1 MSKIVLDASTILAY
15 LFEESGYQ
23 QVEAILESGDGIISS
38 VNYAEVVGKLVDKK
52 MPSDTIQIAMDNLE
66 LKCLPLSESQAF
78 LAGQLRQTSKD
89 IGLSLGDRAC
99 IALGIDKKL
108 PVLTA
113 DTIWKEVAFDCDIQ
127 LLR

>member
-1 MSKIVLDASTILAY
+1 MSEVVLDASTILAY

-23 QVEAILESGDGIISS
+23 RVEAVLASGNGVISS

-52 MPSDTIQIAMDNLE
+52 MPSGVIQIAMDNLE
-66 LKCLPLSESQAF
+66 LKCF
-78 LAGQLRQTSKD
+78 LVGQLRQISKD

-113 DTIWKEVAFDCDIQ
+113 DTIWKEVSFDCNIQ